1 MCSQVVDFLQ
11 TVSILT
17 SQGIHIFICQTNVD
31 GMPEDKIRV
40 SARIPKSL
48 YDTCLHRYDN
58 ITTAINTGL
67 ELLCLQD
74 EDETKTKEDKRQTK
88 EDTRRQNEDMCQTD
102 EDGNSK
108 GDIKELKA
116 RLEEKDKQ
124 IKDLESASREK
135 YAEILR
141 LQNIIQ
147 EAPDPV
153 ELAEMKGLYE
163 GKMQVIEEKNKRIE
177 ALEREISRL
186 DMFAHYFKN
195 VEIKQIEA
203 PEEKKKWW
211 RFW

>member
-1 MCSQVVDFLQ
+1 MSQE
-11 TVSILT
+11 
-17 SQGIHIFICQTNVD
+17 IHIFICQTNVD

-40 SARIPKSL
+40 SARIPKLL

-58 ITTAINTGL
+58 ITNAINTGL

-74 EDETKTKEDKRQTK
+74 EDETKTKED
-88 EDTRRQNEDMCQTD
+88 TRRQNEYMCQTA
-102 EDGNSK
+102 EDDSIK
-108 GDIKELKA
+108 GDIQELKA

-124 IKDLESASREK
+124 IKDLEYASREK

-163 GKMQVIEEKNKRIE
+163 GKMQVIEEKDKRIE

-203 PEEKKKWW
+203 PAEKKKWW